1 MEIMKC
7 GFIIRGEFA
16 GRRWEITREPV
27 GAPYTLYIGGE
38 FYANADNQRQLL
50 DEVTALDGLPR

>member
-1 MEIMKC
+1 MTMRR

-16 GRRWEITREPV
+16 GQRWEITRQES
-27 GAPYTLYIGGE
+27 GARYQLDICGE